1 MSSISR
7 TCEYFDGKKLRI
19 HIEPA
24 DFKMQ
29 LFLELSV
36 IIRMHNSEK
45 AGELEVE
52 MAFFCIECGRGPEA
66 KDSRQLP
73 ETREGKM
80 PILCPES

>member
-1 MSSISR
+1 
-7 TCEYFDGKKLRI
+7 
-19 HIEPA
+19 
-24 DFKMQ
+24 MQ

-36 IIRMHNSEK
+36 IIRMHNSWEK

>member
-1 MSSISR
+1 
-7 TCEYFDGKKLRI
+7 
-19 HIEPA
+19 
-24 DFKMQ
+24 
-29 LFLELSV
+29 
-36 IIRMHNSEK
+36 MHNSWEK